1 MTEAE
6 VLAQVRE
13 KIGDESVSGVT
24 DRTVQDFYVAW
35 KGFETEENKDVIFGN
50 VLKQCES
57 IKGQHGNAMRQLVER
72 QQELQNLKTEKERMA
87 ADLEKL
93 KQTQTTTATTTTQT
107 EKNEGSAE
115 VKAMQEQLAKM
126 NETMSALTG
135 TISTLQKEKEEL
147 SKQETIK
154 NRKERITGLV
164 KDPKNGMPIE
174 ALSGTL
180 IDLWD
185 FSTDKEDAVFLKEI
199 QDKYNEKAKNFQ
211 SQFAPVAGMGG
222 YGGSSETFIERKR
235 KERAEEAERKAAKL
249 EKIKEK
255 YKY

>member
-1 MTEAE
+1 MTEQE
-6 VLAQVRE
+6 ILEKVRE
-13 KIGDESVSGVT
+13 KIGNQDVSGVT
-24 DRTVQDFYVAW
+24 DRTIQDFYGTW
-35 KGFETEENKDVIFGN
+35 KGFETEENKDVVFGN

-57 IKGQHGNAMRQLVER
+57 IKGQHNNAMRQLVER

-93 KQTQTTTATTTTQT
+93 KQNPTPTNPADKK
-107 EKNEGSAE
+107 EVSED

-147 SKQETIK
+147 SKLETIK